1 MENRVLCH
9 LGMTLPL
16 TIATIVGFTDNNP
29 VFAQLTP
36 DNTLG
41 AESSIITPQQLRDL
55 IQGGAIRDDALFHSF
70 DEFNVGSDRG
80 VFFDLQ
86 NNADIL
92 NIFTRVTG
100 SNSSNILGTLGIL
113 RDALNSND
121 LGDANLFLLNP
132 NGITFGQNASLQ
144 LNGSFFATT
153 ADGFGFDDFTF
164 SASGQETPPPLL
176 TISIPRFASFR
187 DNPEDIA
194 VNQSNLTVNQG
205 QNLSLVGG
213 NVTVT
218 GNGDVNTRTL
228 NLNAADGRIEIGSVS
243 SSGSVSLTQTD
254 AGFVL
259 GYEGIETFGDLSF
272 NQVAYIDTSGEGGG
286 SIQLQGRNITL
297 SDETQIFANT
307 LGAQTGGGIVVNS
320 EQLVVED
327 NSSLTADVS
336 GSGLGGNL
344 NIETS
349 QLRIQDGAIV
359 SSSTFGEGD
368 GGNLTVNASDSV
380 QVIGTSA
387 DGTLSR
393 LFAIASSSA
402 TGNAGDLAINTSQ
415 LLVQDGALV
424 SSSTLGEGD
433 GSNLSINA
441 TDYVEIIGTSANGT
455 LSRLFAIASS
465 SATGNAGDLTI
476 NTSQLLVQD
485 GAQISAGTF
494 GEGNGGN
501 LTVNAS
507 DSVQV
512 IGFSPNSQFPS
523 GLFTPADNG
532 STGDAGDLTINT
544 SQLLVQDGALVSAS
558 TSGEGNG
565 GNLTVNATDSVQVI
579 GTSADGT
586 LSRLLARVNSGSTGN
601 AGDLTIN
608 TSQLLVQDGAQISAG
623 TFGEGNGGNLT
634 VNASDSVQVIGFSP
648 NSQFPSGLF
657 TPADNGSTGDAGD
670 LTINTSQLLVQD
682 GALVSASTSGE
693 GNGGNLSI
701 DATDSVQVIGTSAD
715 GTLSRLFAIASSS
728 ATGDAGDL
736 TINTSQLLV
745 QDGAQI
751 SSGTSGEGNGG
762 NLTVNASDSVQII
775 GTFADGSRSSLLSRA
790 NSGSTGNGGNLTI
803 NTSSLLIQD
812 GAEINAGTLGEG
824 NGGNLTVNASDSIQ
838 VIGTSSDGQFPSAL
852 SARPLSTGDAGDL
865 NINTSNLLI
874 QDGAFVSVS
883 TRGAG
888 NSGNLTVN
896 ASDSVQVIGRSEN
909 GRFASGVFTQATS
922 DSEGNAGDLIINTSN
937 LLVQDGAQISAGTFG
952 EGNGGN
958 LTVNATDSVQVIGRS
973 RFPSGLFTTADN
985 DSTADAGDLTINTSN
1000 LLVQDGAQIGAST
1013 FGAGNGSNIKLDV
1026 DDTILIEGTRSGI
1039 FSTAESNSTG
1049 NAGSITIDP
1058 QQVTVRDGGT
1068 ISVQSFGTGK
1078 GGNLTII
1085 SDNLTLDNG
1094 SITAQT
1100 VSTDGGNV
1108 TLDIADLLLLRNGDS
1123 NALISATAG
1132 GEGNGGNL
1140 TIDTTFLVAFPNEN
1154 SDITANASQG
1164 RGGNINITADGVLGI
1179 QFRNALTDFSDIT
1192 ATSDVGIA
1200 GTVILNTPETQINQ
1214 EQVEQPEELVDSSNI
1229 VTQSACY
1236 NFGGDSQFAHTGRGG
1251 VPQIPGFIIRND
1263 VVDVEL
1269 VDEVLPAP
1277 PPEAIKPYHRT
1288 DVTFLNSEGEE
1299 IKPAMGAVL
1308 LPNGMVEFVDYN
1320 PAEVYRD
1327 MYREMYA
1334 AANCSRH

>member
-465 SATGNAGDLTI
+465 SA
-476 NTSQLLVQD
+476 
-485 GAQISAGTF
+485 
-494 GEGNGGN
+494 
-501 LTVNAS
+501 
-507 DSVQV
+507 
-512 IGFSPNSQFPS
+512 
-523 GLFTPADNG
+523 
-532 STGDAGDLTINT
+532 
-544 SQLLVQDGALVSAS
+544 
-558 TSGEGNG
+558 
-565 GNLTVNATDSVQVI
+565 
-579 GTSADGT
+579 
-586 LSRLLARVNSGSTGN
+586 TGN